1 MLGYSSF
8 VHWGGGGGF
17 FHVTMTYHCDFAFF
31 FFFWAFFTFCHC
43 KIVQIHLVYFL
54 FILKALRSP
63 GFFSKKPWFLLL
75 ENVRKK
81 DLDMTC
87 ALCYSSVVS
96 SRAVASV
103 FHVSFLPSG
112 CTDSQFQSIWQT
124 EAKWIIPNRKQGKR
138 PCFPVRLA
146 GYIQRYW
153 EWGENYRYTV
163 KGTEIEHPRQK
174 ELTRGNVII
183 ACGHE
188 SVFIIVFSTAF
199 LFFFNFSS

>member
-1 MLGYSSF
+1 MHNFVRLFQFCSLG
-8 VHWGGGGGF
+8 WGGGF

-75 ENVRKK
+75 ENVVRKK

-146 GYIQRYW
+146 VYEVLGMR
-153 EWGENYRYTV
+153 R
-163 KGTEIEHPRQK
+163 K
-174 ELTRGNVII
+174 L
-183 ACGHE
+183 
-188 SVFIIVFSTAF
+188 
-199 LFFFNFSS
+199 